1 LTAFTQRE
9 LDEYRTLRD
18 TIRER
23 GTTRFWVALAGLTAW
38 GALVLATAALMP
50 VPVATIL
57 PLLILATAFEIVFS
71 LHTGVERIGRY
82 IQVFFEEDAAERRSL
97 ETASTASSSHPP
109 ARWEHAAMGLPSSGL
124 DPLFANFFRIAAI
137 LNIVPAAFARPM
149 PVEWAFIGVIHAM
162 FILRVAIARRQAG
175 RQRALDLEHF
185 QRLKRG

>member
-1 LTAFTQRE
+1 VTPFTQRE

-23 GTTRFWVALAGLTAW
+23 GTTRIWVVLAGLTAW
-38 GALVLATAALMP
+38 AALVLATAALMP
-50 VPVATIL
+50 LPVATIL
-57 PLLILATAFEIVFS
+57 PLLILAAAFEIVFA

-82 IQVFFEEDAAERRSL
+82 IQVFFEGDADEGRTG
-97 ETASTASSSHPP
+97 ETTSGTPAARPP
-109 ARWEHAAMGLPSSGL
+109 AQWEHAAMGLPGSGL

-162 FILRVAIARRQAG
+162 FVLRVAIARKQAG

-185 QRLKRG
+185 QRLKRR